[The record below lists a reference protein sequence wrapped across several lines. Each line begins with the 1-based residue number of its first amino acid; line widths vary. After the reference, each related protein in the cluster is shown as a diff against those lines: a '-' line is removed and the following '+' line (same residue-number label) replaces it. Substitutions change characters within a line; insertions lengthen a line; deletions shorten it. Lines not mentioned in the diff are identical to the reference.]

1 MDRPVASLDLTVGH
15 PEEGRALVT
24 LGGELD
30 VSTAPTVET
39 TLRQIEEQR
48 VPMMILD
55 LRALTFLDSSGLRL
69 ILEAD
74 GRARRDDR
82 RLLVVAGPPE
92 VQRVFRVTLTDS
104 RLEFIQDPDIVPAT
118 NGETGA

>member
-1 MDRPVASLDLTVGH
+1 MDRPVASLDVTVGH
-15 PEEGRALVT
+15 PGEGRALVT

-39 TLRQIEEQR
+39 TLRQIEEKR
-48 VPMMILD
+48 VPMMVLD

-104 RLEFIQDPDIVPAT
+104 RLEFIEDPEIIPTT

>member
-1 MDRPVASLDLTVGH
+1 MDRSVASLDVTVGH
-15 PEEGRALVT
+15 PEQGRALVT

-39 TLRQIEEQR
+39 TLRQIEGQR
-48 VPMMILD
+48 VPLMILD
-55 LRALTFLDSSGLRL
+55 LRGLTFLDSSGLRL

-82 RLLVVAGPPE
+82 RLVVVSGPPE

-104 RLEFIQDPDIVPAT
+104 RLEFIDDPDVLPPT